1 MNITVI
7 ALGKLKEDYLKNAVS
22 EYSKRISAYGK
33 LNIIELLPARLSQAP
48 SKAETE
54 NALALEAE
62 EIFKKI
68 PQGSFVVSLCVEGKK
83 ESSEDFAAE
92 FKKCALSG
100 KSSIVFIIGSS
111 YGLAPEIKQK
121 SDLRL
126 SFSDMTFPHQ
136 LMRVMLLEQIYR
148 AFRINSGGKYHK

>member
-54 NALALEAE
+54 NALALE
-62 EIFKKI
+62 
-68 PQGSFVVSLCVEGKK
+68 QN
-83 ESSEDFAAE
+83 
-92 FKKCALSG
+92 
-100 KSSIVFIIGSS
+100 SS
-111 YGLAPEIKQK
+111 YSFYLINGKLRRIK
-121 SDLRL
+121 
-126 SFSDMTFPHQ
+126 
-136 LMRVMLLEQIYR
+136 
-148 AFRINSGGKYHK
+148 